1 MLIFG
6 IYRLDQ
12 LHARHLRTRR
22 GRRRFVAATLYPEVC
37 DSSHPDK
44 DRLLELVLC
53 QFANANRT
61 YKRTYSDRFRQF
73 DQAIVQQLTGSHR
86 PGTLRVHDLAVS
98 NGITAVE
105 LYRLLSPICDGKIDY
120 VASDLSPGVVAVR
133 DGKVTLILD
142 PTNHTCLQL
151 IRPPFVFNLQ
161 KKENARRFPV
171 NWLVR
176 RWLEATQC
184 NDLQRRYVAG
194 DPKLQI
200 DKIELLHPAC
210 QQLVDNAAPFTFRS
224 VDIMEPMEGP
234 YDLVRA
240 MNILNPGY
248 FREHELRKAITNI
261 HASLVIGG
269 LFATGSNQASDSSVD
284 GAIYRKTHQGFE
296 QLYQTGS
303 GSPADAHIVGDR
315 RLVSK

>member
-6 IYRLDQ
+6 ICRLDQ
-12 LHARHLRTRR
+12 LHARHLLSKR

-37 DSSHPDK
+37 DSSHPDR

-61 YKRTYSDRFRQF
+61 YKRTYSHRFREF
-73 DQAIVQQLTGSHR
+73 DQAIARQLAGPNR

-105 LYRLLSPICDGKIDY
+105 LYRLLAQTCHGQIEY
-120 VASDLSPGVVAVR
+120 LASDLSPGIVAVR
-133 DGKVTLILD
+133 AGKVTLILD
-142 PTNHTCLQL
+142 PTNHACLQL

-176 RWLEATQC
+176 RSLEATHC
-184 NDLQRRYVAG
+184 VELKRRYLAG
-194 DPKLQI
+194 DPQLQV
-200 DKIELLHPAC
+200 DEIELLHPEC
-210 QQLVDNAAPFTFRS
+210 QQLVRSTAPFTFRS
-224 VDIMEPMEGP
+224 IDIMQPMEGP

-248 FREHELRKAITNI
+248 FGAKELQRAIANI
-261 HASLVIGG
+261 HASLVVGG
-269 LFATGSNQASDSSVD
+269 LLATGSNQDSDSWVD
-284 GAIYRKTHQGFE
+284 GAIYRKTREGFE
-296 QLYQTGS
+296 LVLKTGS
-303 GSPADAHIVGDR
+303 GSSVDGHITGEQQ
-315 RLVSK
+315 LV